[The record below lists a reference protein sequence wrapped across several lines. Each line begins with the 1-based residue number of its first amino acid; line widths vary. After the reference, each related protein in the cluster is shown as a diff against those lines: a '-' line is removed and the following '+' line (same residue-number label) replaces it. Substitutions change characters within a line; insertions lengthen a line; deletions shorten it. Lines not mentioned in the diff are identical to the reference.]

1 MNIKEV
7 AQICHTIAKNNNFTL
22 TCPITENKRFTRC
35 LGRVTYS
42 AEGELEKVEFSKMLL
57 ESGTSTQIMDTIKHE
72 MAHVLV
78 GPKHGHDDMWRAMAI
93 KLGASPS
100 TCVED
105 AEQVYAVPDEKLF
118 KYTIYCNECG
128 KLVDRKSRAC
138 TTTRF
143 PERYRT
149 RCCNA
154 TLKVQQ
160 NW

>member
-1 MNIKEV
+1 MDIKEV

-22 TCPITENKRFTRC
+22 TCPITANGRFTRC

-42 AEGELEKVEFSKMLL
+42 AEGELEQVEFSKMLL
-57 ESGTSTQIMDTIKHE
+57 ENGTSTQIMDTIKHE

-105 AEQVYAVPDEKLF
+105 AEQVYAVPNEKLF

-143 PERYRT
+143 AERYRT
-149 RCCNA
+149 KCCNA
-154 TLKVQQ
+154 ILKVQQ

>member
-78 GPKHGHDDMWRAMAI
+78 GPKHGHDDVWRAMAV

-105 AEQVYAVPDEKLF
+105 AEQVYAVPNEKLF
-118 KYTIYCNECG
+118 KYTIYCSECG

-149 RCCNA
+149 KCCNA
-154 TLKVQQ
+154 TLKIQQ

>member
-22 TCPITENKRFTRC
+22 TCPITENKRFIRC

-42 AEGELEKVEFSKMLL
+42 AEGELEKIEFSKMLL
-57 ESGTSTQIMDTIKHE
+57 ESGTSVQIMDTIKHE

-78 GPKHGHDDMWRAMAI
+78 GPKHGHDDVWRAMAI

-118 KYTIYCNECG
+118 KYTIYCNKCG
-128 KLVDRKSRAC
+128 KLVDRKSRTC

-149 RCCNA
+149 KCCNA